1 MFLFSPRSDFPIHL
15 QTSTRISYRRT
26 ERRVRLRLFFFYELV
41 INLWKSF
48 NSTWFVHRVSS
59 SFWLILTPTW
69 LDATLC
75 ASRKIWC
82 KFNIQEFT
90 GKIEWGEGGLSKISI
105 TYCFFLNL
113 NLQMCHWRH
122 CLVALTVRRSVPGE
136 MLFNVDFV
144 SFGIQKL
151 FCSSVQQFLERT
163 QIFWLPCGCYMLLE
177 RKTCL
182 CVCIMLT
189 VLVIIYPTLKY

>member
-1 MFLFSPRSDFPIHL
+1 M
-15 QTSTRISYRRT
+15 
-26 ERRVRLRLFFFYELV
+26 

-90 GKIEWGEGGLSKISI
+90 GKIWGGGGREVDWVKFRLHIAS
-105 TYCFFLNL
+105 FLIWIYKCASL
-113 NLQMCHWRH
+113 TPLFRLHWLFDAAFRGGKCDLMC
-122 CLVALTVRRSVPGE
+122 
-136 MLFNVDFV
+136 VDFV